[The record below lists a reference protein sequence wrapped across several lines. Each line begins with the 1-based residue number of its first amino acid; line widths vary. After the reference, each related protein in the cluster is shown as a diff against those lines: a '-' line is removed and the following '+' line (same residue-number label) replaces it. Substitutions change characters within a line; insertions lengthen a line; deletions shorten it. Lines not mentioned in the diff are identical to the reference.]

1 MTHTHNTETKDDD
14 LYSDLKLSFHTAYN
28 ENDGEGNL
36 KSHKQTK
43 LSITCSDRLTYF
55 LYTLKF
61 KASLQIQISS
71 NNIDKNILA

>member
-43 LSITCSDRLTYF
+43 LSITCSDEVTYF
-55 LYTLKF
+55 ILYPQVQGK
-61 KASLQIQISS
+61 SS
-71 NNIDKNILA
+71 NTNSIQ